1 MTLNIR
7 NMCKSF
13 GSLRVFHNLNVSI
26 HQVKSVVFLGP
37 SGGGKTTLLRIL
49 GGLEKPDSG
58 EITLNGRVI
67 DYHDENLREY
77 RKRVGMV
84 FQNYNLFPHMTALEN
99 ITVPLI
105 KIHGVQKDHAISQA
119 EALLSRFEL
128 ITHKDKKPSQLS
140 GGQKQ
145 RVAISRAL
153 SIQPEVLFLDEPTSS
168 LDPEYTAEVLDIIR
182 EVEDDGIETILVTH
196 EMGFARVAAEEVL
209 FVGDGGVIAQGSPQ
223 DIFENPCDPRVAK
236 FFDRV
241 LKY

>member
-209 FVGDGGVIAQGSPQ
+209 FVGDGGVIAQGTPK
-223 DIFENPCDPRVAK
+223 DIFENPSDPRVVR

>member
-1 MTLNIR
+1 MSK
-7 NMCKSF
+7 CF
-13 GSLRVFHNLNVSI
+13 GALQVFDNLSVSI
-26 HQVKSVVFLGP
+26 NQVKSVVFLGP

-67 DYHDENLREY
+67 DYHDETLREY

-84 FQNYNLFPHMTALEN
+84 FQSYNLFPHLTALEN
-99 ITVPLI
+99 ITLPLI
-105 KIHGVQKDHAISQA
+105 KIHGIPKDAAISQA
-119 EALLSRFEL
+119 EELLSRFEL
-128 ITHKDKKPSQLS
+128 TIHKDKKPSQLS

-182 EVEDDGIETILVTH
+182 EVEEGGIETILVTH

-209 FVGDGGVIAQGSPQ
+209 FIGDGGVLAQGSPREVF
-223 DIFENPCDPRVAK
+223 DNPKDPRVAK

>member
-1 MTLNIR
+1 
-7 NMCKSF
+7 MCKSF
-13 GSLRVFHNLNVSI
+13 GSLQVFDNVNVSI

-84 FQNYNLFPHMTALEN
+84 FQSYNLFPHITALEN
-99 ITVPLI
+99 ITLPLI
-105 KIHGVQKDHAISQA
+105 KIHGVSRDDAISQA
-119 EALLSRFEL
+119 EDLLSRFEL
-128 ITHKDKKPSQLS
+128 IHHKDKKPSQLS

-182 EVEDDGIETILVTH
+182 EVENDGIETILVTH

-223 DIFENPCDPRVAK
+223 DIFENPSDPRVAR

>member
-49 GGLEKPDSG
+49 GGVEKPDSG

-119 EALLSRFEL
+119 EELLSRFEL

-209 FVGDGGVIAQGSPQ
+209 FVGDGGVIAQGSPK